1 MRTQQAWLNL
11 PGGSKQQ
18 QRDRQRTWKHKYG
31 GGRAEAQQYLRYTET
46 AWASMP
52 LIKTIGTLT
61 SAQDISQRL
70 LEVAKAVCDAAGYV
84 THMWRVTTP
93 WETMFQQEDL
103 CSVAFRFDCPCG
115 EKQDLIARWPLA
127 GIQRDAPEGQIRRWA
142 DEIKLELD
150 RHVAGEA

>member
-1 MRTQQAWLNL
+1 MR
-11 PGGSKQQ
+11 Q
-18 QRDRQRTWKHKYG
+18 QRNRTWKYK
-31 GGRAEAQQYLRYTET
+31 RDATLLRCTMPRDATLLRYTET

-84 THMWRVTTP
+84 THMWRVTVP
-93 WETMFQQEDL
+93 WIGSGCD

-115 EKQDLIARWPLA
+115 HPQDLVARWPLA
-127 GIQRDAPEGQIRRWA
+127 GIQRDAPERQILIWA
-142 DEIKLELD
+142 EEIKLELD